1 MRRAAAGRRSRI
13 TWRRRASFWRVWSPA
28 PSTCSWWEQL
38 MRTVWATRAPSATLS
53 KHKVSSHLTSQTS
66 IFLCVLNIALVRVMK
81 GITVLC
87 IISELVFIYA
97 CASYFVCGLCLFEQT
112 SHQPVKE
119 WTMGR
124 SRGNWEM
131 LSFTSTIPQF
141 SHRLLSESSGLWVP
155 PYFLLKRQCTQK
167 WKFCHLLLT
176 LMSFQTRK
184 PFVYLRN
191 TNEDIFDEIWAFW
204 ACIDSNATDTFKA
217 QKCSKNIVKIV
228 HVKKKIFKNSSDFIK
243 NILIWDRN
251 LKKGLTG
258 LEGE

>member
-1 MRRAAAGRRSRI
+1 
-13 TWRRRASFWRVWSPA
+13 
-28 PSTCSWWEQL
+28 
-38 MRTVWATRAPSATLS
+38 MRTVWATRAPSATLCQNTRS
-53 KHKVSSHLTSQTS
+53 VHIWHPRQAFFMCFKYCTRESYERYHCFVYYLWIGIHICLCF
-66 IFLCVLNIALVRVMK
+66 IFCVWF
-81 GITVLC
+81 
-87 IISELVFIYA
+87 VFIWA
-97 CASYFVCGLCLFEQT
+97 T

-119 WTMGR
+119 WTMADPEGTGR
-124 SRGNWEM
+124 CCHSPPNP
-131 LSFTSTIPQF
+131 TILY
-141 SHRLLSESSGLWVP
+141 RLLSESSGLWVP